1 MGGVVPT
8 TVFTIGHGVAD
19 FAAMAQVLADHG
31 VATIVDVRSHPHSR
45 HAPEFARPVLEGL
58 AAASGFGYRWM
69 GEALG
74 GRPTDPSLLSTDGTL
89 DEAALRRSPRFQA
102 ALVDL
107 AALAAGAPVV
117 LLCAEEEPRHCH
129 RARVI
134 APALEEMG
142 LRVVHLLPDGT
153 ALPHQDSLGI

>member
-1 MGGVVPT
+1 MPA
-8 TVFTIGHGVAD
+8 TVFTIGHGLAAFADVAE
-19 FAAMAQVLADHG
+19 VLANHR

-74 GRPTDPSLLSTDGTL
+74 GRPTDPGLLAADGSL
-89 DEAALRRSPRFQA
+89 DEAALRRSPRFRA
-102 ALVDL
+102 ALIDL

-117 LLCAEEEPRHCH
+117 LLCAEEAPQHCH

-142 LRVVHLLPDGT
+142 LHVTHLLHDGT
-153 ALPHQDSLGI
+153 ALPHQDPLGI

>member
-1 MGGVVPT
+1 MPT
-8 TVFTIGHGVAD
+8 TVFTIGHGAAD
-19 FAAMAQVLADHG
+19 FAAVAEVLADHG

-45 HAPEFARPVLEGL
+45 HAPEFARPVLAGL

-69 GEALG
+69 GDALG
-74 GRPTDPSLLSTDGTL
+74 GRPTDPGLLAADGTPE
-89 DEAALRRSPRFQA
+89 EAALRRSPRFKA

-107 AALAAGAPVV
+107 TALAAGAPVV
-117 LLCAEEEPRHCH
+117 LLCAEEYPGHCH

-142 LRVVHLLPDGT
+142 LHVLHLLHDGT

>member
-1 MGGVVPT
+1 MPT
-8 TVFTIGHGVAD
+8 TVFTIGHGGAAFATVAE
-19 FAAMAQVLADHG
+19 VLARHG
-31 VATIVDVRSHPHSR
+31 VATIADVRSLPYSR

-74 GRPTDPSLLSTDGTL
+74 GRPTEPALQAADGSL
-89 DEAALRRSPRFQA
+89 DEAALRRSPRFRA

-107 AALAAGAPVV
+107 TALAAGAPVA
-117 LLCAEEEPRHCH
+117 LLCAEERPENCH

-142 LRVVHLLPDGT
+142 VHVVHLLHDGT
-153 ALPHQDSLGI
+153 AFAHQDSLGI